1 MSGKKKKKLPRGTR
15 KEPDTSR
22 YRGALPADM
31 VALRRRI
38 VWELRLLGYSVTQI
52 VEFLTGDSRFSHL
65 KNLKALVVRDIH
77 QVVKMFYEDI
87 RRMASLH
94 SVLTINRLELALQKL
109 SEAFKE
115 AEPWAVKEWVK
126 CVVELAKITG
136 DYAPIKVQ
144 MVKDRLE
151 SISAEELKRLMGEE
165 GVMALEAQLQR
176 NGEVEQEVE

>member
-1 MSGKKKKKLPRGTR
+1 MSKRRKRLPRGIR
-15 KEPDTSR
+15 KEPSTDR
-22 YRGALPADM
+22 YQGVMPADM

-38 VWELRLLGYSVTQI
+38 VWELRLLGYSVAQI
-52 VEFLTGDSRFSHL
+52 VEFLSREPRFSHL

-77 QVVKMFYEDI
+77 HVVKMFYEDI
-87 RRMASLH
+87 KRMAALH

-109 SEAFKE
+109 ADAFKE
-115 AEPWAVKEWVK
+115 AEPWAIKEWIK

-151 SISAEELKRLMGEE
+151 SISAEELKRMMGEE
-165 GVMALEAQLQR
+165 AVMVLEAQLR
-176 NGEVEQEVE
+176 KNGEVEQEVE